1 MRLNF
6 LLFPGAAGLLLAWA
20 GATVPAAAGEPGFA
34 LAFEGLAVRVPA
46 TSAEQTAAAPSSAL
60 AGMPDA
66 TVMEAGRTV
75 SGLGR
80 TVEDHTLAALR
91 GGDSWTENRN
101 ELDGVVS
108 NNSADNIVTGAN
120 QVSGE
125 AFSNAAGLN
134 TVIQNSG
141 ANVLIQNATVVNVR
155 FAEPGL

>member
-1 MRLNF
+1 MRLHS
-6 LLFPGAAGLLLAWA
+6 LLLPGAAGLFFAWA
-20 GATVPAAAGEPGFA
+20 GATGPAAAGEA
-34 LAFEGLAVRVPA
+34 GLTVPSERFPSAVPA
-46 TSAEQTAAAPSSAL
+46 VHGQEVDASSSVSGGAPDL
-60 AGMPDA
+60 L
-66 TVMEAGRTV
+66 VMEAGRTV
-75 SGLGR
+75 PGLGQ
-80 TVEDHTLAALR
+80 TVEDRALAALR

-108 NNSADNIVTGAN
+108 NNSADNVVTGAN
-120 QVSGE
+120 QVSGG